1 MNLYRSYLKRILD
14 ILVAL
19 FLFILSFPIIILI
32 SIVLLLNLKKPF
44 FIQDRPGK
52 NEKIFK
58 IIKFRTMTQKVSEV
72 NGNKST
78 HVQLTSFGSFLR
90 KYSLDEIPQLINV
103 IKGDMSMVGP
113 RPLLIKYLQHY
124 SDEQRRRH
132 QIKPGITGWAQINGR
147 NSINWTKKF
156 QLDVWYVENYS
167 FILDLKIFFITIY
180 KVLLKDGIYNSDNQI
195 VPDFNGSN

>member
-14 ILVAL
+14 VLVAL

-32 SIVLLLNLKKPF
+32 SIVLLLKLKNPF

-58 IIKFRTMTQKVSEV
+58 IIKFRSMTQKISEV
-72 NGNKST
+72 NGNQST
-78 HVQLTSFGSFLR
+78 YVQLTSFGSFLR

-113 RPLLIKYLQHY
+113 RPLLIKYLPHY